1 MVGGWNE
8 MVFKVHSNSNH
19 SGILWLFLLLKDHQM
34 NMPLLQITSWSPK
47 EKSRSKETLSFPLN
61 FLCSFSCAM
70 IFMSG
75 ISHFL
80 IPIKMIIG
88 VVISRKYSDSER
100 AKAFC
105 LESPFTSH
113 SSRVPWIETL
123 LEQTSQINN
132 YFINIACSPLSDITS
147 WQFSSV
153 TSPIKLQCK
162 MLQTLSVA
170 QTLQWIQWPL
180 PGNASKENL

>member
-1 MVGGWNE
+1 MVGDWNE
-8 MVFKVHSNSNH
+8 MVLKVHSNPNH

-34 NMPLLQITSWSPK
+34 NMPLLHKGKSWSK
-47 EKSRSKETLSFPLN
+47 EALFFPLN
-61 FLCSFSCAM
+61 CLYSFSYAM

-80 IPIKMIIG
+80 IPIKMITG
-88 VVISRKYSDSER
+88 VLISRKYCDGER

-105 LESPFTSH
+105 LANPFTSH
-113 SSRVPWIETL
+113 SSRVPCVETL
-123 LEQTSQINN
+123 LEQTFQINN
-132 YFINIACSPLSDITS
+132 YFINIACSPLSDISS

-153 TSPIKLQCK
+153 ISLIKFQCK
-162 MLQTLSVA
+162 VLQALSVA

-180 PGNASKENL
+180 PVNASKENP